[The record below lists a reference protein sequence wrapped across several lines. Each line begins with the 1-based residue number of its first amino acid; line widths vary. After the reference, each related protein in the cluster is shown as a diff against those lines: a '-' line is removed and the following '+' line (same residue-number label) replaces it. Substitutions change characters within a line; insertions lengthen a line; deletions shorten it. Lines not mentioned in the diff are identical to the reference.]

1 MQKKCDV
8 EQKLPGINRR
18 HFLKIFAATAGVLA
32 GGRLLQQQQ
41 RLSTVQE
48 TRLLMGTVINLALFS
63 EDEREGRRAMAATFA
78 EMERLIR
85 LFDHRLAT
93 GPLGRLNRQGAL
105 AAAPP
110 ELVALLEEAIAYGEL
125 TQGAFDVTVRPLL
138 HVGAQDRDATA
149 VPVDYRAIEL
159 TGSHVRLAHPGM
171 SITLDGIAKGRVVDG
186 ASTML
191 RQWGYQHVLVEAG
204 GDLMARGQRDGL
216 NPWRVG
222 IPSPRPRRGSA
233 RDLLARLAV
242 TEQALATSG
251 DYMNSFTDDY
261 SAHHIVDPRSRRSPA
276 ELASVTVTAPTAT
289 VADALSTA
297 VMVLGVDDGLSL
309 LERLP
314 HVAGL
319 LVTKQMEI
327 SRSHSMIVD
336 PL

>member
-1 MQKKCDV
+1 MQKKCDT
-8 EQKLPGINRR
+8 EQERR
-18 HFLKIFAATAGVLA
+18 SGLSRRRFLKIFAATAGVLA
-32 GGRLLQQQQ
+32 GGRVLQSE
-41 RLSTVQE
+41 RLNTVQE
-48 TRLLMGTVINLALFS
+48 TRMLMGTVVNLALVS
-63 EDEREGRRAMAATFA
+63 DDEREGRQAMAATFA

-93 GPLGRLNRQGAL
+93 APLGQLNRRGVL
-105 AAAPP
+105 AAAPS
-110 ELVALLEEAIAYGEL
+110 ELVALLAEAIAYGDL

-138 HVGAQDRDATA
+138 HGDAQAGQFTA

-159 TGSHVRLAHPGM
+159 DGSDVRLAQPGM

-191 RQWGYQHVLVEAG
+191 EQWGYEHVLVEAG

-222 IPSPRPRRGSA
+222 IPSPRSNHS
-233 RDLLARLAV
+233 RDLLARLTV

-251 DYMNSFTDDY
+251 DYMNRFTDDY

-276 ELASVTVTAPTAT
+276 ELAAVTIVAPTAT
-289 VADALSTA
+289 AADALSTA
-297 VMVLGVDDGLSL
+297 VMVLGVDEGLSL
-309 LERLP
+309 LEKLP

-319 LVTKQMEI
+319 LVTKRMEI
-327 SRSHSMIVD
+327 YRSRNMTVD
-336 PL
+336 QL